1 MKGIDDMAFWNK
13 TETRN
18 IENKL
23 DFGGVEI
30 TVNGQSFGGMSVTE
44 KQIMQIPTVEACV
57 SLIVNTI
64 SGLPIHLYKENAN
77 GSTKKILKKD
87 KRLTLLN
94 SESEPDVNANTFMKN
109 MVKDYLLYGQAF
121 AYKNYEIKKMILGE
135 AMTELKELNHLP
147 AQNIQSTVFH
157 NGIKYTHAEYTQT
170 TLVGQ
175 HTGENKKKTFKHDE
189 LLRIVN
195 NPINAFEGEGLLI
208 RGKKVFGEALAQG
221 EYANGLYERGALP
234 LGVLK
239 TKSRLTEKAI
249 NALRLAWSKLY
260 GGVKNSA
267 NTVILEEGMEYQP
280 LSMNPNEI
288 QMTESRRDVN
298 SEICKLFGVPES
310 MVSEKANKYGTLA
323 QNNMHFKTYCVQP
336 ILNAIEQSLDRQ
348 LLTQKEK
355 DNGYYFRFDV
365 REMLRTT
372 QDELSNS
379 IDKLV
384 NGGIITVNE
393 GRFELDKPP
402 VEGGDE
408 LRLDL
413 GDVLQD
419 TENGDTHVLNMD
431 GGTKNNEKE
440 VVANDEPNN

>member
-1 MKGIDDMAFWNK
+1 MAFWNK

-18 IENKL
+18 VENKL

-30 TVNGQSFGGMSVTE
+30 TVNGQSFGGMNVTE
-44 KQIMQIPTVEACV
+44 KQIMQIPTVEACL

-64 SGLPIHLYKENAN
+64 SSLPIDLYKENAN
-77 GSTKKILKKD
+77 GSIKKITKKD
-87 KRLTLLN
+87 KRLYLLN
-94 SESEPDVNANTFMKN
+94 RESDPNVSSNTFKKN
-109 MVKDYLLYGQAF
+109 MVKDYLLYGQAY
-121 AYKNYEIKKMILGE
+121 AYKNYEVKKMVLGE
-135 AMTELKELNHLP
+135 ALLELKELNYLP
-147 AQNIQSTVFH
+147 AKNIQPKVFH
-157 NGIKYTHAEYTQT
+157 NGTKHDYAEYTLT
-170 TLVGQ
+170 TITGQ
-175 HTGENKKKTFKHDE
+175 HVGESKKKTFKHNE
-189 LLRIVN
+189 LFRIIN
-195 NPINAFEGEGLLI
+195 NDADNSFEGEGLLI
-208 RGKKVFGEALAQG
+208 RGKTVFREALAQI
-221 EYANGLYERGALP
+221 EYSNGIYERGALP

-249 NALRLAWSKLY
+249 NALRFAWSKLY
-260 GGVKNSA
+260 GGVKNSS

-280 LSMNPNEI
+280 LSMNPSEI
-288 QMTESRRDVN
+288 QMMESRRDVN

-310 MVSEKANKYGTLA
+310 MVSAKANKYGTLA

-402 VEGGDE
+402 VEGGDD
-408 LRLDL
+408 LRLSL
-413 GDVLQD
+413 GNVLQD
-419 TENGDTHVLNMD
+419 TKDGDTHVLNMD
-431 GGTKNNEKE
+431 GGTKNTTGDEVNNE
-440 VVANDEPNN
+440 

>member
-1 MKGIDDMAFWNK
+1 MAFWNK

-18 IENKL
+18 ADKQL
-23 DFGGVEI
+23 TFGGVEI
-30 TVNGQSFGGMSVTE
+30 TTSGPMFGGMSVNE

-77 GSTKKILKKD
+77 GSVKKLSKKD
-87 KRLTLLN
+87 KRLFLLN
-94 SESEPDVNANTFMKN
+94 NESDPNVSSNTFKKN
-109 MVKDYLLYGQAF
+109 LVKDYLLYGQAY
-121 AYKNYEIKKMILGE
+121 AYKNYEVKKMVLGE
-135 AMTELKELNHLP
+135 ALLELKELNYLP
-147 AQNIQSTVFH
+147 AENIQPKVFH
-157 NGIKYTHAEYTQT
+157 DGTKHDYAEYTLT
-170 TLVGQ
+170 TITGQ
-175 HTGENKKKTFKHDE
+175 HVGENKKKTFKHNE
-189 LLRIVN
+189 LLRIINNDTN
-195 NPINAFEGEGLLI
+195 NPFEGEGLLV
-208 RGKKVFGEALAQG
+208 RGKTVFQEALAQI
-221 EYANGLYERGALP
+221 EYSNGIYERGALP

-249 NALRLAWSKLY
+249 NALRFAWSKLY
-260 GGVKNSA
+260 GGVKNSS
-267 NTVILEEGMEYQP
+267 NTIILEEGMEYQA
-280 LSMNPNEI
+280 LSMNPSEI
-288 QMTESRRDVN
+288 QMMESRRDVN

-310 MVSEKANKYGTLA
+310 MVSAKANKYGTLA

-402 VEGGDE
+402 VEGGDD
-408 LRLDL
+408 LRLSL
-413 GDVLQD
+413 GNVLQD

-431 GGTKNNEKE
+431 GGTSSQEKG
-440 VVANDEPNN
+440 NDATYE

>member
-1 MKGIDDMAFWNK
+1 MAFWNK

-18 IENKL
+18 AENKL

-64 SGLPIHLYKENAN
+64 SSLPIDLYKENAN
-77 GSTKKILKKD
+77 GSIKKITKKD
-87 KRLTLLN
+87 KRLYILN
-94 SESEPDVNANTFMKN
+94 RESDPNVSSNTFKKN
-109 MVKDYLLYGQAF
+109 MVKDYLLYGQAY
-121 AYKNYEIKKMILGE
+121 AYKNYEVKKMVLGE
-135 AMTELKELNHLP
+135 TLIELKELYHLP
-147 AQNIQSTVFH
+147 AQNIQPTVFH
-157 NGIKYTHAEYTQT
+157 NGITHDYAEYTLT
-170 TLVGQ
+170 TITGQ
-175 HTGENKKKTFKHDE
+175 HVGESKKKTFKHNE
-189 LLRIVN
+189 LLRIINNDNN
-195 NPINAFEGEGLLI
+195 NPFQGEGLLV
-208 RGKKVFGEALAQG
+208 RGKTVFREALAQT
-221 EYANGLYERGALP
+221 EYANGIYERGALP
-234 LGVLK
+234 LGILK
-239 TKSRLTEKAI
+239 STARLTKDSI
-249 NALRLAWSKLY
+249 NRLRDAWASLY

-267 NTVILEEGMEYQP
+267 KTVILEEGMTYEG
-280 LSMNPNEI
+280 LSMNPSEI
-288 QMTESRRDVN
+288 QMMESRRDVN

-310 MVSEKANKYGTLA
+310 MVSAKANKYGTLA

-355 DNGYYFRFDV
+355 ENGYYFRFDV

-379 IDKLV
+379 INTLV

-402 VEGGDE
+402 VEGGDD
-408 LRLDL
+408 LRLSL
-413 GDVLQD
+413 GNVLQD
-419 TENGDTHVLNMD
+419 TEDGETHVLNMD
-431 GGTKNNEKE
+431 GGTKNNTGDE
-440 VVANDEPNN
+440 VNNE

>member
-1 MKGIDDMAFWNK
+1 MAFWNK

-18 IENKL
+18 ADKQL
-23 DFGGVEI
+23 TFGGVEI
-30 TVNGQSFGGMSVTE
+30 TTSGPMFGGMVVNE
-44 KQIMQIPTVEACV
+44 KEIMQIPTVEACL
-57 SLIVNTI
+57 SLIVNTV

-77 GSTKKILKKD
+77 GSTKKIPKD
-87 KRLTLLN
+87 NRVFLLN
-94 SESEPDVNANTFMKN
+94 RENEPNMDSRAFMKN
-109 MVKDYLLYGQAF
+109 MVKDYLLHGQAY
-121 AYKNYEIKKMILGE
+121 AYKNYEVKKMVLGE
-135 AMTELKELNHLP
+135 AMLELTELNHLS

-157 NGIKYTHAEYTQT
+157 NGIKYTRAEYTQT

-175 HTGENKKKTFKHDE
+175 HIGENKKRTFKHDE

-195 NPINAFEGEGLLI
+195 NPINAFEGEGILV
-208 RGKKVFGEALAQG
+208 RGRDTFKQALAQT
-221 EYANGLYERGALP
+221 EYANGIYDRGALP
-234 LGVLK
+234 LGILK
-239 TKSRLTEKAI
+239 TNTRLTEKAI

-267 NTVILEEGMEYQP
+267 NTVILEEGMDFEKMS
-280 LSMNPNEI
+280 LNPDEI
-288 QMTESRRDVN
+288 QMTESRRDIA

-310 MVSEKANKYGTLA
+310 MVSSKANKYNTVG
-323 QNNMHFKTYCVQP
+323 QNSLHFLKHTIAP
-336 ILNAIEQSLDRQ
+336 ILVAIEQSFDRQ
-348 LLTQKEK
+348 LLTEKEK
-355 DNGYYFRFDV
+355 ERGYYFRFDV

-402 VEGGDE
+402 VEDGDD
-408 LRLDL
+408 LRLSL
-413 GDVLQD
+413 GNVLQD

-431 GGTKNNEKE
+431 GGTKNNTGDE
-440 VVANDEPNN
+440 VNNE